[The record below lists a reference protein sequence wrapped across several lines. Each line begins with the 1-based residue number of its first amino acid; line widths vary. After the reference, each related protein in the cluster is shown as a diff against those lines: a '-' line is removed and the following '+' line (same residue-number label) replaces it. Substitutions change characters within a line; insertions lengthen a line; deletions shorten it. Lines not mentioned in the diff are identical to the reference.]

1 MQIPYTP
8 LPSHSLSSSCVI
20 SVTSVTKNEGNKN
33 NNNVSL
39 EDLPTLS
46 CLFCSTYKT
55 KIKFDMELHLFE
67 KHKQDLVYNLP
78 IHKASMDDRIDYA
91 LDLIEQG
98 LVVNTEPYHSNYA
111 D

>member
-1 MQIPYTP
+1 
-8 LPSHSLSSSCVI
+8 
-20 SVTSVTKNEGNKN
+20 
-33 NNNVSL
+33 
-39 EDLPTLS
+39 
-46 CLFCSTYKT
+46 
-55 KIKFDMELHLFE
+55 MELHLFE

-98 LVVNTEPYHSNYA
+98 LVVNAEPDQSNFG